1 MLVTMM
7 HGRSKMGT
15 ALTSNMATRERC
27 RYRALV
33 PRLSFFYFILFY
45 LFFTES
51 CRLNSVSTEL
61 ERIGWWLKLT
71 EMAETNRNGR
81 NRPWFM
87 HCTSKKLKP
96 KPYRWVE
103 THDWIQRDGHIHQH
117 HWNPQQH
124 NYYVFFF
131 LNPSFKKV
139 MVHLGWTQWVL
150 LGTSKH
156 WPVILPLPGAGGS
169 TATLLACDKWIAI

>member
-1 MLVTMM
+1 M

-96 KPYRWVE
+96 KPYCWVE
-103 THDWIQRDGHIHQH
+103 THDWIQREPYSST
-117 HWNPQQH
+117 PQE
-124 NYYVFFF
+124 
-131 LNPSFKKV
+131 P
-139 MVHLGWTQWVL
+139 T
-150 LGTSKH
+150 TT
-156 WPVILPLPGAGGS
+156 P
-169 TATLLACDKWIAI
+169 TTLLARDKVSCNIKRL

>member
-1 MLVTMM
+1 M

-33 PRLSFFYFILFY
+33 PRLSFY
-45 LFFTES
+45 LFIYLFIYFFYGF
-51 CRLNSVSTEL
+51 VSTQL
-61 ERIGWWLKLT
+61 CIDRIGAYRLV
-71 EMAETNRNGR
+71 AETNRNGR

-117 HWNPQQH
+117 HRNPQQH
-124 NYYVFFF
+124 NYCVFFF
-131 LNPSFKKV
+131 FK
-139 MVHLGWTQWVL
+139 
-150 LGTSKH
+150 
-156 WPVILPLPGAGGS
+156 PLF
-169 TATLLACDKWIAI
+169 